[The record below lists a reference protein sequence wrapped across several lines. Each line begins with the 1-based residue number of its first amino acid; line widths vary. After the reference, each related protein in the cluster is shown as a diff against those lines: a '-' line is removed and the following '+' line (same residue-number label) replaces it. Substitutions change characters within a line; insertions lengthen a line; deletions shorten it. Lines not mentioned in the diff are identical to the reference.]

1 MRGGGKDNR
10 QHLGPP
16 LTLTLSPHAGRATVL
31 MVKRFAMGFC
41 P

>member
-1 MRGGGKDNR
+1 MRGGGILQCQNSWS
-10 QHLGPP
+10 P